1 MSKIGALVIG
11 GDYQGLGIARSLN
24 REDIPVC
31 IVDNEFSISRFSRCR
46 EAYFKSPPPREEASF
61 VEFLIRISGN
71 GFAGWVVFPTSDEY
85 VSLLSRYKS
94 QLESFYKIPTP
105 HWSITKLFYD
115 KRLTYKLAERIGID
129 IPKTWFIQNVEE
141 LEKSDISFPAIIKP
155 AIRDRFYP
163 HMKSKAILACSMEE
177 LRKAYERVSK
187 VIDPSEIIVQ
197 EVIPGTPET
206 LYSLAVFMKEGKMVA
221 RLVARR
227 IRQHPMDFGHAS
239 TFVETVDV
247 PELEEVGERLLAEVG
262 YYGLAE
268 VEFKLD
274 PRDGKFKLLEVNPR
288 TWGWH
293 TIGLRAGVNFSLI
306 LYKDMVGEEIKV
318 NSFRKGVKWVRIIT
332 DVPTVAKELI
342 KGNLSLSEYVDSLRG
357 EKEFAVFSWKDPL
370 PFIMEFFLIPYLWRK
385 RGF

>member
-1 MSKIGALVIG
+1 MEKVGALIIG
-11 GDYQGLGIARSLN
+11 GDYQGLGIARSLKQ
-24 REDIPVC
+24 EGIPVC

-46 EAYFKSPPPREEASF
+46 EVYFKSPSPKEEASF
-61 VEFLIRISGN
+61 VEFLVKVSRN
-71 GFAGWVVFPTSDEY
+71 GFAGWVVFPTNDEC
-85 VSLLSRYKS
+85 VSLLSRHKS
-94 QLESFYKIPTP
+94 QLENFYKIPTP
-105 HWSITKLFYD
+105 HWDITKFFYD
-115 KRLTYKLAERIGID
+115 KRLTYKVAERIGID
-129 IPKTWFIQNVEE
+129 IPKTWLIQNIEE

-163 HMKSKAILACSMEE
+163 HMKSKAILARSMEE

-187 VIDPSEIIVQ
+187 IIDPSEIIVQ
-197 EVIPGTPET
+197 EVIPGTPEN
-206 LYSLAVFMKEGKMVA
+206 LYSLAVFVKERKIVA

-227 IRQHPMDFGHAS
+227 MRQHPMDFGHAS
-239 TFVETVDV
+239 TFVETVDI
-247 PELEEVGERLLAEVG
+247 PELEQIGEKLLAEVG

-268 VEFKLD
+268 VEFKFD
-274 PRDGKFKLLEVNPR
+274 HRDGKFKLLEVNPR

-306 LYKDMVGEEIKV
+306 LYKDMVGEEFKV

-332 DVPTVAKELI
+332 DVPTATKELM
-342 KGNLSLSEYVDSLRG
+342 KGNLSLSEYINSLRG